1 MFMEF
6 FRRFIFLLSC
16 WFLWSQQPLFSQNLK
31 LTVSD
36 TVVCEGSSVSL
47 SAEYVDVSNLTWEI
61 LKVGDEDF
69 HPFSSAMRGRY
80 AYTLDSSSCCFRLSS
95 VVDNNIVYSNVE
107 CVDVVPQYKPLWES
121 HGTPIQ
127 SGYQIEVCGALA
139 DMSFYIHR
147 MWGYR
152 EFYENS
158 WLIDDEF
165 ISHDTN
171 FVIPLIDKDCVV
183 KSVMESDVCRS
194 DTFVFNFKVLP
205 VPVLDLTVD
214 VPSSSWLC
222 LGDSVNIVARID
234 SGIPLLWRFDQ
245 CIPGWICFGE
255 EEEIEEISNGNPS
268 RHVLKPTR
276 GSVLMPPDDPTIYT
290 VDLVAQINV
299 GGIKCQARRS
309 LFYQV
314 EEPYQPFP
322 LDTLPICNGE
332 ELKLDLL
339 EYMEKEDPER
349 VLLFSNYSKVSW
361 YVDDQFF
368 SEGFSLNL
376 DGTTMEGTKL
386 TQVVEQTVCP
396 TVRKDYVISH
406 ANRPNVTLSSEKE
419 KMCAGDTVSLLVQ
432 TDNATKLEWQQV
444 DDSGN
449 FQPFEFTNVVDRFK
463 VSPSRS
469 SKYRVKASLVG
480 CETMSDVVEVEVQY
494 PVEVTLSSNLEGKQ
508 VTLCRDDEAWFDAGV
523 IINHVNPSDVVWRSN
538 GKDIYRGRDLS
549 VMVDSSTQYELW
561 VKNEMCPAYTDT
573 FFVNVVDNPSLSVE
587 NVVVCE
593 GDSAILEAHY
603 DGASECRWFAGDNTL
618 LGEGPRLSLLP
629 RGEMSYWVEISSD
642 LGHCST
648 KKSVTVSTS
657 PLPVVVGHEKIND
670 TKYQLNVSG
679 GTGVLNFEY
688 GAGLTSYDVL
698 DVEPAHEY
706 HVEVEDERGCRTN
719 YDFHTDGYDLE
730 IPSYFVANR
739 ENWIVGNIDRFEGAI
754 VEIFDRTGKLLLRS
768 LDFTM
773 GWDGIYNGV
782 VMPSTD
788 YWYVITI
795 PGRRQSTGHFTLLR
809 DS

>member
-1 MFMEF
+1 M
-6 FRRFIFLLSC
+6 
-16 WFLWSQQPLFSQNLK
+16 
-31 LTVSD
+31 
-36 TVVCEGSSVSL
+36 
-47 SAEYVDVSNLTWEI
+47 
-61 LKVGDEDF
+61 
-69 HPFSSAMRGRY
+69 
-80 AYTLDSSSCCFRLSS
+80 
-95 VVDNNIVYSNVE
+95 
-107 CVDVVPQYKPLWES
+107 
-121 HGTPIQ
+121 
-127 SGYQIEVCGALA
+127 
-139 DMSFYIHR
+139 
-147 MWGYR
+147 
-152 EFYENS
+152 
-158 WLIDDEF
+158 
-165 ISHDTN
+165 
-171 FVIPLIDKDCVV
+171 
-183 KSVMESDVCRS
+183 
-194 DTFVFNFKVLP
+194 
-205 VPVLDLTVD
+205 
-214 VPSSSWLC
+214 
-222 LGDSVNIVARID
+222 NIVARID

-255 EEEIEEISNGNPS
+255 EEEIEEISNGKPS

-322 LDTLPICNGE
+322 LDTLSICNGE
-332 ELKLDLL
+332 ALKLDLL

-386 TQVVEQTVCP
+386 TQVVEQTACP

-406 ANRPNVTLSSEKE
+406 ANRPHVTLSSEKG
-419 KMCAGDTVSLLVQ
+419 KMCVGDTVSLLVQ

-508 VTLCRDDEAWFDAGV
+508 VTLCRGEESWFEASVVVGHA
-523 IINHVNPSDVVWRSN
+523 NSSDVIWRSN
-538 GKDIYRGRDLS
+538 GKEIYQGRELS
-549 VMVDSSTQYELW
+549 VLVDEPTQYELW
-561 VKNEMCPAYTDT
+561 VKNEACPAYTDT
-573 FFVNVVDNPSLSVE
+573 FYVDVVDSPSLSVE

-603 DGASECRWFAGDNTL
+603 DGTSECRWFAGDNTL

-629 RGEMSYWVEISSD
+629 RGEMSYWVEVSSD

-688 GAGLTSYDVL
+688 GAGQTSYDVL